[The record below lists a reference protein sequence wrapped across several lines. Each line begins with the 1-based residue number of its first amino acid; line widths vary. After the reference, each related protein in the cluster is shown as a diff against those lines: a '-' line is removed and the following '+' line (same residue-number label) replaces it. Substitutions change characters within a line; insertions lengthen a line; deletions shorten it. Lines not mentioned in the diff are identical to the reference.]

1 MNQEPTVALS
11 ADPRSIDHLTG
22 PEHPERPERF
32 DAVLQGL
39 DQAGLLDRL
48 KRLPSRRATR
58 EQIELCHQPEYVDLA
73 EREIAAGAAALSC
86 GDTNVCPASNDVAV
100 LAAGGVL
107 EAIDTVMR
115 NSVRHAFCA
124 NRPPGHHATPTHG
137 MGFCI
142 YNQIA
147 IGARYAQARHG
158 VERVLIADWDVH
170 HGNGTQDIFYDDPSV
185 FFFSTH
191 QSPLYPGTGHAH
203 EKGRGRGEGFTLNCP
218 VPAGSGHAEIVG
230 AFREHLQAAAETFRP
245 GLVLISA
252 GFDSRRGDP
261 LGQLMLSDDD
271 FTELTDIMLGIADE
285 YAGGRLV
292 SVLEGGYAL
301 TSLASAATAH
311 VTALIDH
318 A

>member
-1 MNQEPTVALS
+1 MKQEPTVALS

-22 PEHPERPERF
+22 PGHPERPERF

-58 EQIELCHQPEYVDLA
+58 EQIELCHRPEYVDLA
-73 EREIAAGAAALSC
+73 EREIAAGASALSC
-86 GDTNVCPASNDVAV
+86 GDTDVCPASNDVAL
-100 LAAGGVL
+100 LAVGGVL
-107 EAIDTVMR
+107 EAIDAVMG
-115 NSVRHAFCA
+115 NSVRRAFCA
-124 NRPPGHHATPTHG
+124 NRPPGHHATPTYG

-147 IGARYAQARHG
+147 IGARNAQARHG

-203 EKGRGRGEGFTLNCP
+203 EKGRGSGEGFTLNCP

-230 AFREHLQAAAETFRP
+230 AFREHLLPAAETFRP
-245 GLVLISA
+245 DLVLISA

-261 LGQLMLSDDD
+261 LGQLMLSDGD

-285 YAGGRLV
+285 HAGGRLV
-292 SVLEGGYAL
+292 SVLEGGYDL
-301 TSLASAATAH
+301 EGLASAATAH
-311 VTALIDH
+311 VTALVDH
-318 A
+318 S